1 MTRTMQGVE
10 DFLRLDMMAAAGGG
24 DIGGAGVALK
34 ILWFLA
40 AAAAAGAGRG
50 RQRVGV

>member
-40 AAAAAGAGRG
+40 AAAAGAGRG